1 MSFCASHLKMTCA
14 GVAPILDP
22 MVFKTVST
30 GPPGVFVIGLQ
41 DTQTL
46 NFPNYNDNTAHT

>member
-22 MVFKTVST
+22 MVFKTGST

-46 NFPNYNDNTAHT
+46 SFPNYSDNTAHT